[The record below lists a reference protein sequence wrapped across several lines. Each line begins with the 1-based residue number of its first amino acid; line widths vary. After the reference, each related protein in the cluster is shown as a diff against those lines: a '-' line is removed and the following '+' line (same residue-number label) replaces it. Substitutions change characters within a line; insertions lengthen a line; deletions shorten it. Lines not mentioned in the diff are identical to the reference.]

1 MIFTHKPSIFADF
14 MWKNVEKGIDF
25 TAKMRKMRYSNFY
38 YIQ

>member
-1 MIFTHKPSIFADF
+1 MIFTHQPSIFADF

-25 TAKMRKMRYSNFY
+25 TAKMKMRYSNSH

>member
-1 MIFTHKPSIFADF
+1 MIFTYQHSIFADF

-25 TAKMRKMRYSNFY
+25 TAKMQYSNFY